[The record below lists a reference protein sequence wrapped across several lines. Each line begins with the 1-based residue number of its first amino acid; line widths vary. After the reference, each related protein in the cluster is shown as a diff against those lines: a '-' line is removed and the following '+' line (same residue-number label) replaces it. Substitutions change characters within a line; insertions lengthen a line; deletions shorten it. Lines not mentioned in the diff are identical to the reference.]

1 MGKNLTLGELTAKPG
16 EKVSGWLHIADS
28 GLEIPV
34 SLICGMQDGPTV
46 LVTGGIHNAE
56 YVGIQAAIELREEL
70 KPSQMRGKVILFP
83 LVNRTGFE
91 HRTMSMVYEDGK
103 NINREFPGDPSG
115 TLTEQI
121 CHTFVDKVFPR
132 VDYYID
138 LHCGD
143 GYEELYPH
151 VYTLGAASPKVN
163 QASDAMARAV
173 NVKFRYPSQNPSGG
187 SYNQAGSM
195 GVPGILLERGGRSVW
210 SREEVERWI
219 FPHCRAYR
227 NMVSLSSCR
236 RPHQKRRASGR
247 DQRLYGKYSGGILC
261 GSKRYPAYPDCQSE
275 CVEGRGCAFLLRV
288 ERAGKQFLK
297 MKKKS
302 ELTKGSIGKQLLLF
316 ALPLLGT
323 SLIQQ
328 LYNTVDLFFVGNFL
342 GTQATAAVGAS
353 SLLTNCMVG
362 FFTGLSLGTGVIISI
377 SVGENNKK
385 RIHKVIHTAMGLSL
399 AGGAVLTLLG
409 LALSRQIL
417 LWMNTPLEILEQSLL
432 YIRIYLLGM
441 TPLFVYNMNA
451 GVIRARGDSRTPM
464 VFQLTGALINILLD
478 WISLAHFGMGVEGAA
493 WATFLSQLAAAAG
506 TVVYLIRRSDEYRLN
521 WKKIGIS
528 RDILRSVMKI
538 GVPAGCQNMVITLS
552 NIFVQTAINSLGV
565 SVIAAFTAYFKVE
578 CLIYLPIVAFGQAAT
593 TFVGQNFGA
602 GEKTRI
608 QKGVINC
615 IVMGCAYAVIMAM
628 LLIWQGKAVLG
639 LFTSDDSVIALGI
652 RIIRVTFP
660 FYWLYVLL
668 EVHADALRGIGRS
681 IPPMALILICIC
693 GLRTVL
699 LLVFNRLFGSLEAV
713 AAVYPCAWLAAAV
726 CLTACWVKI
735 RKHL

>member
-195 GVPGILLERGGRSVW
+195 GVPGILL
-210 SREEVERWI
+210 I
-219 FPHCRAYR
+219 QT
-227 NMVSLSSCR
+227 VSLNVL
-236 RPHQKRRASGR
+236 K
-247 DQRLYGKYSGGILC
+247 GG
-261 GSKRYPAYPDCQSE
+261 
-275 CVEGRGCAFLLRV
+275 GCAFLLRV

>member
-1 MGKNLTLGELTAKPG
+1 
-16 EKVSGWLHIADS
+16 
-28 GLEIPV
+28 
-34 SLICGMQDGPTV
+34 
-46 LVTGGIHNAE
+46 
-56 YVGIQAAIELREEL
+56 
-70 KPSQMRGKVILFP
+70 
-83 LVNRTGFE
+83 
-91 HRTMSMVYEDGK
+91 
-103 NINREFPGDPSG
+103 
-115 TLTEQI
+115 
-121 CHTFVDKVFPR
+121 
-132 VDYYID
+132 
-138 LHCGD
+138 
-143 GYEELYPH
+143 
-151 VYTLGAASPKVN
+151 
-163 QASDAMARAV
+163 
-173 NVKFRYPSQNPSGG
+173 
-187 SYNQAGSM
+187 
-195 GVPGILLERGGRSVW
+195 
-210 SREEVERWI
+210 
-219 FPHCRAYR
+219 
-227 NMVSLSSCR
+227 
-236 RPHQKRRASGR
+236 
-247 DQRLYGKYSGGILC
+247 
-261 GSKRYPAYPDCQSE
+261 
-275 CVEGRGCAFLLRV
+275 
-288 ERAGKQFLK
+288 

-506 TVVYLIRRSDEYRLN
+506 TVVYLIRRSDEYRRN